1 MKTSFLIGIAVAIV
15 GVSFFAIEFV
25 DSYVSYSLPL
35 QSIEFEEIDRT
46 CHEECKAEL
55 ESQGYSCGL
64 APNLGYSC
72 IPPINENKIQE
83 RMDYWASLEPVSYGY
98 LDLVY
103 SDRDFQIGLLQNIK
117 IIDENHLEAT
127 FAPSENT
134 KYMDAKTIPDDDYVL
149 SKTLATG
156 DTFIPRCNEKNLFV
170 YKLQDIEIREDVSF
184 AVFTYRIGQSDAV
197 PCEFPQILEH
207 SFGVSFE

>member
-1 MKTSFLIGIAVAIV
+1 
-15 GVSFFAIEFV
+15 
-25 DSYVSYSLPL
+25 
-35 QSIEFEEIDRT
+35 
-46 CHEECKAEL
+46 
-55 ESQGYSCGL
+55 
-64 APNLGYSC
+64 
-72 IPPINENKIQE
+72 
-83 RMDYWASLEPVSYGY
+83 MDYWASLEPVSYGY

-207 SFGVSFE
+207 SFGVSFEWKNTHKIESIEDDLIHIFVPDFVHFTVPIQHLLAHEC